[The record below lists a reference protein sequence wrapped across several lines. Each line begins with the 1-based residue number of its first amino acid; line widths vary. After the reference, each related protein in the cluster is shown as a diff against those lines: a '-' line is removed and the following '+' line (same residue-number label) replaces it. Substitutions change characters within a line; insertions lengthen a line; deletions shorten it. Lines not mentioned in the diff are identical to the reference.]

1 MDAIYIPHLAKAPEQ
16 TQTLE
21 FNTHFAE
28 LETLTPVR
36 GALRVSHRGNYLEV
50 QANAETIITL
60 ACDRCLNHYNHRL
73 VVDTSELIWLQDAS
87 ETLDSQELELE
98 VELENLVE
106 ALPPQGHFHPDEW
119 LYEQLCLAIP
129 PQQLCD
135 NACPGIVVQGSE
147 ATPPPVDRRWSAL
160 FQLKDQLSE

>member
-1 MDAIYIPHLAKAPEQ
+1 MDAIYIPHLAKAPQQ

-21 FNTHFAE
+21 FNAHLPD

-36 GALRVSHRGNYLEV
+36 GTLIVSHRGNYLEV

-73 VVDTSELIWLQDAS
+73 VVDTSELIWLQESPEAFDGEA
-87 ETLDSQELELE
+87 LELE

-135 NACPGIVVQGSE
+135 NACPGIAVQRSE
-147 ATPPPVDRRWSAL
+147 AAHPPVDRRWSAL
-160 FQLKDQLSE
+160 SQLKDQLSE